1 MPNAGGYF
9 TTFPQTAMNQVICP
23 DLDTLTAQA
32 LMLIQ
37 KRVFAAID
45 QQGRATLVLAGGS
58 TPRRLYEHIATQSWP
73 WHQIHLFWGDER
85 FVPPDHPDSNYR
97 MVRETWLDRVTFPA
111 GNIHPMPTVPL
122 TPEAAA
128 AAYEQELQA
137 FFALKPGEFPVFDV
151 ILLGMGEDGHTASLF
166 PQTAA
171 LQVCDRAVTVGHK
184 GNEPRLTL
192 TIPTLN
198 FGRCVI
204 FMVAGA
210 NKAHAYRQVTA
221 AQPAGE
227 QYPAALIRPQG
238 GDLWWLVEST
248 VLQH

>member
-1 MPNAGGYF
+1 
-9 TTFPQTAMNQVICP
+9 MNQVICP
-23 DLDTLTAQA
+23 DLDALTAQA

-58 TPRRLYEHIATQSWP
+58 TPKRLYQQIAAQSWP
-73 WHQIHLFWGDER
+73 WHQIHVFWGDER
-85 FVPPDHPDSNYR
+85 FVPPDHPDSNYHMTR
-97 MVRETWLDRVTFPA
+97 ITWLDRVPMPA

-122 TPEAAA
+122 TPPAAA
-128 AAYEQELQA
+128 EAYEQELQA

-166 PQTAA
+166 PHTAA
-171 LQVCDRAVTVGHK
+171 LQVCDRLVTVGQK
-184 GNEPRLTL
+184 GDEPRLTL

-210 NKAHAYRQVTA
+210 NKAPAYTQVTS
-221 AQPAGE
+221 AQPQGE
-227 QYPAALIRPQG
+227 PLPAALIRPQG
-238 GDLWWLVEST
+238 GDLWWLVESA
-248 VLQH
+248 VLEH